1 MCFGDKLK
9 EKQIEEIK
17 KVLRHV
23 LFCFGRVNTLNTWP
37 RLSKIVFRK
46 QWEDLLQARKQLSD
60 VLIPLIKK
68 RKDWK
73 ETKLSGV
80 QEEQNKDEYVLSYV
94 DTLLDLPPAEETRN
108 LDEEEIIDL
117 CSEFVN
123 AGTDSTATALQW
135 IMANLVKYPHT
146 QEKLFMEIKEVVG
159 DEKDV
164 VKEDDLQKMTYLRA
178 VILECLRRHP
188 PGLFVLPHALSE
200 NVVLDGYIVPK
211 NGTVNFIVGKMA
223 RDSKVWDDP
232 MKYNPER
239 FLSGDNNGER
249 VFDITGSRGIK
260 MMPFGVGRRICPGLG
275 LAIFIWSIL

>member
-1 MCFGDKLK
+1 MALLRRNLTTEILHSSRVRSYSHARRWVLQNLLECLKSQSKSGDPVYVMDHFQHCMFSLLALICFGDKLK

-17 KVLRHV
+17 KVLRHI

-60 VLIPLIKK
+60 VLIPLIRQ
-68 RKDWK
+68 RKHLK
-73 ETKLSGV
+73 EGKLSEV

-94 DTLLDLPPAEETRN
+94 DTLLDLQPAEETRN

-123 AGTDSTATALQW
+123 AGADSTATALQW

-146 QEKLFMEIKEVVG
+146 QEKLFMEIKKVVG

-178 VILECLRRHP
+178 VILEGLRRHP

-200 NVVLDGYIVPK
+200 DVVLDGYIVPK
-211 NGTVNFIVGKMA
+211 NGTVNFIVG
-223 RDSKVWDDP
+223 
-232 MKYNPER
+232 
-239 FLSGDNNGER
+239 
-249 VFDITGSRGIK
+249 
-260 MMPFGVGRRICPGLG
+260 
-275 LAIFIWSIL
+275 